1 MRAKPGETYNAM
13 WIEMELD
20 EESETEH
27 IRKENQEDDK
37 SAIYGKWLVMKDIDK
52 IDETW
57 SQIVRAM
64 INDKLQGCQ
73 VCKCSTMLY
82 NPSCSGPGPRTNN
95 VICVYTCEHDM
106 DAIGFKLVEIVKHD
120 IKYKTDAATEEYRYV
135 HAGSGKCTIKT
146 IYYNNGKPSF
156 NLEGDKCFSTTYGM
170 EDKWHLNVVKC
181 PEMSKSEDAYG
192 RWIIE
197 LEYQDLTDLWYIL
210 KRKIEFDKEKFG
222 ALLMVCP
229 KKRDKH
235 STELPVF
242 HVYTNKEKMR
252 NVGLALVNVVE
263 CNITFEF
270 KKDLKVLQPVTLYWN
285 DGEPDY
291 QIVRRKGITKNW
303 RTGENMK

>member
-13 WIEMELD
+13 WIQMELD

-27 IRKENQEDDK
+27 TKKEKLKDDK

-64 INDKLQGCQ
+64 INDELQGCQ
-73 VCKCSTMLY
+73 VCKCSTMFY
-82 NPSCSGPGPRTNN
+82 NPSCSGPGPRTST

-106 DAIGFKLVEIVKHD
+106 DAIGFKLVKVVKQD

-156 NLEGDKCFSTTYGM
+156 NLVGDKCASTTYGM
-170 EDKWHLNVVKC
+170 KDKWHLNVVKC
-181 PEMSKSEDAYG
+181 PKLSKSVVAYG

-197 LEYQDLTDLWYIL
+197 LEYQDLTALWHIL
-210 KRKIEFDKEKFG
+210 KKNIESDKENIG

-229 KKRDKH
+229 KKRNKY
-235 STELPVF
+235 STERPVF

-252 NVGLALVNVVE
+252 NVGLGLVNVIQ
-263 CNITFEF
+263 CNVMFEF
-270 KKDLKVLQPVTLYWN
+270 KKDLRCVTLYWN

-291 QIVRRKGITKNW
+291 EIVRRKGITINW
-303 RTGENMK
+303 WTGENMK